1 MTTPR
6 NAPDPVGLAIAREIQ
21 QKVRPAE
28 IILGG
33 SRAVGEHRPDSDVDL
48 TAIAPD
54 DGSAERTNEILRE
67 LLEGK
72 TGTPVVNAYAVTRA
86 EFGHWAIQAQSL
98 AGQAARY
105 GVTPEGRSL
114 GYRPERDPTPEEI
127 RELTLYWLRLADG
140 HLTFLEYILEYSRR
154 LCHVEC
160 LGRDAQWGLERGFKG
175 LLAADNDPI
184 KFRRDAAFLWRHVE
198 SVRPIADREGARA
211 MENLLAATTGPDGT
225 GCRLTGFSDAYRRGT
240 EYPDMSDGELEAVNR
255 WSRPAIGALIMEAL
269 ARSGAT
275 REDLRRERHG
285 GREPD

>member
-6 NAPDPVGLAIAREIQ
+6 NAPDLVGLAIAREVQ

-33 SRAVGEHRPDSDVDL
+33 SRPSASTAPTPTWDL

-72 TGTPVVNAYAVTRA
+72 TGTPVVNAHAVTQA
-86 EFGHWAIQAQSL
+86 EFQHWAIQAQSF

-127 RELTLYWLRLADG
+127 REPD
-140 HLTFLEYILEYSRR
+140 S
-154 LCHVEC
+154 
-160 LGRDAQWGLERGFKG
+160 
-175 LLAADNDPI
+175 LLAQGSRTTTGQLRGSSWKKMNCATSSAWAEPSSGDWSEASRGCWHPTTI
-184 KFRRDAAFLWRHVE
+184 PSSSAATRRSCGGTLRASGPSRT
-198 SVRPIADREGARA
+198 ARA
-211 MENLLAATTGPDGT
+211 PRPWRTCWPPPPGRTGPDAA
-225 GCRLTGFSDAYRRGT
+225 SPPSPMPT
-240 EYPDMSDGELEAVNR
+240 ERAPST
-255 WSRPAIGALIMEAL
+255 PA
-269 ARSGAT
+269 
-275 REDLRRERHG
+275 
-285 GREPD
+285 

>member
-1 MTTPR
+1 MNTPR

-21 QKVRPAE
+21 RKVHPAE

-33 SRAVGEHRPDSDVDL
+33 SRAVGEHHPDSDVDL

-54 DGSAERTNEILRE
+54 DGAERTKEILRE

-72 TGTPVVNAYAVTRA
+72 TGTPVVNAHAVTRA
-86 EFGHWAIQAQSL
+86 EFQRWALQAQSF

-140 HLTFLEYILEYSRR
+140 HLTFLEHILEYDRR

-198 SVRPIADREGARA
+198 SVRPIADREGTRA
-211 MENLLAATTGPDGT
+211 MENLLAATTGTDGT
-225 GCRLTGFSDAYRRGT
+225 GCSLTGFSDAYRRGT
-240 EYPDMSDGELEAVNR
+240 EYPGMSDEELEAVKR
-255 WSRPAIGALIMEAL
+255 WARPAIGALITEAL
-269 ARSGAT
+269 ARSETT
-275 REDLRRERHG
+275 REDLRQVMR
-285 GREPD
+285 GR

>member
-1 MTTPR
+1 MTTSR
-6 NAPDPVGLAIAREIQ
+6 NAPDPVGLAIAQEIQ
-21 QKVRPAE
+21 RKVRPAE

-54 DGSAERTNEILRE
+54 EDGAERTKDILRE

-72 TGTPVVNAYAVTRA
+72 TSTPVVNAHAVTRA
-86 EFGHWAIQAQSL
+86 EFQHWALQAQSF

-105 GVTPEGRSL
+105 GVTPDGKDL
-114 GYRPERDPTPEEI
+114 GYRPEREPTPEEI
-127 RELTLYWLRLADG
+127 RELTLYWLRFAHNHWTITG
-140 HLTFLEYILEYSRR
+140 FLLEEDE

-160 LGRDAQWGLERGFKG
+160 LGRPVQWGLERGFKG
-175 LLAADNDPI
+175 LLASYNDPV

-198 SVRPIADREGARA
+198 SVRPIADRKGAQA

-225 GCRLTGFSDAYRRGT
+225 GCGLTGFSDAYRRGT
-240 EYPDMSDGELEAVNR
+240 EYPGMSDGELEAVKR
-255 WSRPAIGALIMEAL
+255 WARPAIGALITEAL

-275 REDLRRERHG
+275 REGLRQVMRG
-285 GREPD
+285 G